1 MTSKY
6 LSSIVNF
13 SFIAVSLSLFSSPS
27 FAQST
32 PVVFNQQQCINGL
45 VKEGL
50 KPNQASIWCN
60 STQECLKES
69 QKQGLPPETAK
80 TVCNCTMKEYR
91 KRYTAEKF
99 KDIVKQSQTNP
110 KIAKELRE
118 VGESCF
124 ESILFE

>member
-1 MTSKY
+1 MTSNLFFPVFK
-6 LSSIVNF
+6 
-13 SFIAVSLSLFSSPS
+13 LSLFTVFLAFFSSPS

-32 PVVFNQQQCINGL
+32 PVVFNSQQCIDGL

-99 KDIVKQSQTNP
+99 KDVVKQSQTNP

-124 ESILFE
+124 ETILFE

>member
-1 MTSKY
+1 MTSKHFY
-6 LSSIVNF
+6 SIVNF
-13 SFIAVSLSLFSSPS
+13 SLVAVSLSFFSSPS

-32 PVVFNQQQCINGL
+32 PVVFNQQQCIDGL

-99 KDIVKQSQTNP
+99 KEVVKQSQTNS

-124 ESILFE
+124 ETILFE

>member
-1 MTSKY
+1 MTSQRF
-6 LSSIVNF
+6 F
-13 SFIAVSLSLFSSPS
+13 SLITVSLTLFSLPS

-32 PVVFNQQQCINGL
+32 PVVFNQQQCIDGL

-60 STQECLKES
+60 STQECLQES
-69 QKQGLPPETAK
+69 QKQGLTPETAK

-99 KDIVKQSQTNP
+99 KEVVKQSQTNS

-124 ESILFE
+124 ETILFE